1 MGRATYRGTVLS
13 GRDNF
18 DTWKKDLMN
27 FLRAEDLEDFIDG
40 SAEDPSIDKNGKT
53 AAGSVQVEAV
63 TKEKKAEVK
72 EYGKKGSICNVAV
85 LNSLDEYH
93 KEISAVSRYSEGGLR
108 LRNQEIRCSERRT
121 TCPVVELDLRY
132 QYSNE

>member
-27 FLRAEDLEDFIDG
+27 FLRAEDLEDFIDR
-40 SAEDPSIDKNGKT
+40 SAEDLSIDKKGKT
-53 AAGSVQVEAV
+53 VAGIAQVEAV
-63 TKEKKAEVK
+63 TKEKKAEIK
-72 EYGKKGSICNVAV
+72 EYRKNESICNIAV

-93 KEISAVSRYSEGGLR
+93 KKSV
-108 LRNQEIRCSERRT
+108 
-121 TCPVVELDLRY
+121 
-132 QYSNE
+132 